1 VCGALNICRVI
12 YRVRVIT
19 PKFGINKRHGQ
30 KIKSPEDPGKIYA
43 DVKEE

>member
-1 VCGALNICRVI
+1 MIAFIATGNGLICPVCGALNNGRVI

-30 KIKSPEDPGKIYA
+30 K
-43 DVKEE
+43 